1 MSPFFSPT
9 RKKIIFFDMNNT
21 ILDRRQCF
29 DSAFLEVMND
39 YTARWETDENLFSPQ
54 EALQSY
60 KLEWSRHRK
69 TPIRSPLSPDEL
81 RHNCL
86 RKALL
91 PLPVNVNPAFTSAF
105 FEQIEEQEDHF
116 VALFP
121 GVEDT
126 LEALSQNYKLA
137 IISNGNRK
145 RLQHNLEKM
154 KLNRW
159 IEQDRLFS
167 SEKDGPRKPHPA
179 IFERALKTMS
189 TAASQSVMVGNS
201 WRNDVVGATSS
212 GMDAI
217 WIHPGNIKKISERR
231 IGKQKVIIIRSFRQ
245 LQFTF

>member
-9 RKKIIFFDMNNT
+9 RKKVIFFDMNNT

-39 YTARWETDENLFSPQ
+39 YTARWEPDDQNWSSQ
-54 EALQSY
+54 DALQSY

-69 TPIRSPLSPDEL
+69 APIRSPISPDEL
-81 RHNCL
+81 RHVCL
-86 RKALL
+86 RKALQ
-91 PLPVNVNPAFTSAF
+91 PFPVTVNPAFTRSF
-105 FEQIEEQEDHF
+105 FDQVEEQEDNF

-126 LEALSQNYKLA
+126 LETLSKTYKLA

-145 RLQHNLEKM
+145 RLQSNLQ
-154 KLNRW
+154 KLRLTSW
-159 IEQDRLFS
+159 IDQDRLFS

-179 IFERALKTMS
+179 IFEAAMKAMGT
-189 TAASQSVMVGNS
+189 TANHSVMVGNS
-201 WRNDVVGATSS
+201 WRNDIVGATSC

-231 IGKQKVIIIRSFRQ
+231 IGKQKVVIVRSFKQ
-245 LQFTF
+245 LPYTF

>member
-29 DSAFLEVMND
+29 DSAFVEVMGD
-39 YTARWETDENLFSPQ
+39 FTARWEPEKQAWSSHD
-54 EALQSY
+54 ALQSY

-69 TPIRSPLSPDEL
+69 TPLRSPISPDEL
-81 RHNCL
+81 RHVCL
-86 RKALL
+86 QKALQ
-91 PLPVNVNPAFTSAF
+91 PFPIQVSPAFTRSF
-105 FEQIEEQEDHF
+105 FEQVEEQEDNF

-126 LEALSQNYKLA
+126 LEALSHNYKLA

-145 RLQHNLEKM
+145 RLQNNLQ
-154 KLNRW
+154 KLKLTTW
-159 IEQDRLFS
+159 IKQDRLFS

-179 IFERALKTMS
+179 IFEAAMKTIGM
-189 TAASQSVMVGNS
+189 TPGQSVMVGNS
-201 WRNDVVGATSS
+201 WRNDIVGATSC

-217 WIHPGNIKKISERR
+217 WIHPGNMKKIAERR
-231 IGKQKVIIIRSFRQ
+231 IGKQKVIIIRSFKQ
-245 LQFTF
+245 LQYTF